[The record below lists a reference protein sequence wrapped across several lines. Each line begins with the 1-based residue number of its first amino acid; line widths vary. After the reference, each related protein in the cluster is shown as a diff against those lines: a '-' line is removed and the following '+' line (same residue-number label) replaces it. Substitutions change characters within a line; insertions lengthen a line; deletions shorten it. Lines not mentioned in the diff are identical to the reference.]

1 MMTGEKVMQR
11 EQEVEKEVG
20 NVSVSTEEQ
29 SRAFA
34 RLAITGMTCANCSG
48 RIERVLG
55 KKPGIYRANVN
66 LASKKGRFE
75 YDPTLLTESDII
87 AMVEKVGFGA
97 IPDDDAHQAELLAYE
112 AKNANKMRLQL
123 IISMI
128 LSLPML
134 LGMIAMMLGFHGGWV
149 TFVHK
154 PWVQLLLTAPIQ
166 FIIGWRFYKAAYASV
181 KAKAPSMDLLVALG
195 TTAAFCYSFYNGF
208 LGGNPEH
215 LYFESSAVI
224 ITLILLGKYLEER
237 AKNRTGAAIRG
248 LMALQAKT
256 ALRLEQHARSNGEI
270 ETRMIEVPI
279 DAVMVGDQLLVHPG
293 QHIPVDGVVISGK
306 STIDESMLTGESLPI
321 DKVAGDPLYSG
332 TVNQSGSLTMQ
343 ATKMDSDSTL
353 AKIIALVQEAQG
365 SKAPI
370 QKVADRISAIFVPAV
385 LVIALVT
392 LLMTWWVTGS
402 GESALIH
409 SVAVLVIA
417 CPCAL
422 GLATPTAIMVGTGVG
437 ARNGILI
444 KNGESLERAAKINTI
459 VLDKTGTITEGMPK
473 VTHFATKMDL
483 KAEMGG
489 NVEGL
494 VETEGRSTD
503 IEYKTAILTQ
513 LVALEAHSEHPLAK
527 AILHYGD
534 HCGITVRP
542 VVEHFKALVGAG
554 IEGEIEG
561 KSYFVGSPR
570 LMKARGIE
578 DRLFADLIA
587 KHESMG
593 ETVVL
598 LAGASKGALAGSQIS
613 QSQRSESEESEIL
626 AMIAIADPVKP
637 NAKLAIETLQN
648 RNIEVWMLTGD
659 NARTAAKIGADVGLD
674 EAHIVAELKPEN
686 KADVIARL
694 QSEGRIV
701 AMVGD
706 GMNDAPALALADAGI
721 AMGTGTDIAIESS
734 DVTIMNGDL
743 ESLPKMIELSEQTMR
758 KIKQN
763 LFWAFI
769 YNAIGIPFAAF
780 GFLSPIL
787 AGGAMAFSSVS
798 VLLNSLSLN
807 RLRLGSMQTK
817 RED

>member
-1 MMTGEKVMQR
+1 MQR
-11 EQEVEKEVG
+11 ESNG
-20 NVSVSTEEQ
+20 NASLPSGENARSE
-29 SRAFA
+29 RAFS

-75 YDPTLLTESDII
+75 YDPALLTEPDII

-112 AKNANKMRLQL
+112 EKNAQTMRLQL
-123 IISMI
+123 IVSIA

-134 LGMIAMMLGFHGGWV
+134 LGMLAMMLGFQGGWV
-149 TFVHK
+149 AWVHK

-237 AKNRTGAAIRG
+237 AKNRTGAAIRS

-256 ALRLEQHARSNGEI
+256 AQRIESKTLENGEI
-270 ETRMIEVPI
+270 EMNLIEVPI

-293 QHIPVDGVVISGK
+293 QNIPVDGVVISGQ
-306 STIDESMLTGESLPI
+306 STLDESMLTGESLPV

-332 TVNQSGSLTMQ
+332 TVNQSGSLTME
-343 ATKMDSDSTL
+343 ATQMDSDSTL
-353 AKIIALVQEAQG
+353 AKIINLVQEAQG

-385 LVIALVT
+385 LVIALLT
-392 LLMTWWVTGS
+392 LLFTWWITGN

-473 VTHFATKMDL
+473 VTRFLTRYDFEKKETPAESADL
-483 KAEMGG
+483 SSEEVTSMR
-489 NVEGL
+489 L
-494 VETEGRSTD
+494 
-503 IEYKTAILTQ
+503 LTQ
-513 LVALEAHSEHPLAK
+513 LMALESHSEHPLAK
-527 AILHYGD
+527 AILRYGRQ
-534 HCGITVRP
+534 HFVGNLP
-542 VVEHFKALVGAG
+542 VVTNFKALLGAG
-554 IEGEIEG
+554 IEGEIAG
-561 KSYFVGSPR
+561 IPYFVGSPR
-570 LMKARGIE
+570 LMQERGAN
-578 DRLFADLIA
+578 DRLFSTEIE

-598 LAGASKGALAGSQIS
+598 LANGL
-613 QSQRSESEESEIL
+613 EIL
-626 AMIAIADPVKP
+626 AMVAIADPVKP
-637 NAKLAIETLQN
+637 NAKLAIEALAK
-648 RNIEVWMLTGD
+648 RHIEVWMLTGD

-674 EAHIVAELKPEN
+674 SAHIVAELKPEN
-686 KADVIARL
+686 KADVIKHL
-694 QSEGRIV
+694 QQEGRIV

-743 ESLPKMIELSEQTMR
+743 ESLAKMMTLSEQTMR

-769 YNAIGIPFAAF
+769 YNAIGIPFAAL
-780 GFLSPIL
+780 GYLSPIL

-807 RLRLGSMQTK
+807 RLRLGGK
-817 RED
+817 RSNSGDGN

>member
-1 MMTGEKVMQR
+1 MQR
-11 EQEVEKEVG
+11 EMA
-20 NVSVSTEEQ
+20 Q
-29 SRAFA
+29 SMDTRAFS

-75 YDPTLLTESDII
+75 YDPSLLTESEII
-87 AMVEKVGFGA
+87 AMVEKVGFAA

-112 AKNANKMRLQL
+112 AKNAHKMRLQL
-123 IISMI
+123 IISII

-149 TFVHK
+149 AFVHK

-256 ALRLEQHARSNGEI
+256 ALRLEQYTRSNGDI
-270 ETRMIEVPI
+270 ETRMIDVPI

-293 QHIPVDGVVISGK
+293 QHIPVDGVVISGQ

-321 DKVAGDPLYSG
+321 DKTEGDPLYSG

-392 LLMTWWVTGS
+392 LLITWWVTGS

-444 KNGESLERAAKINTI
+444 KNGESLERAAKINAI

-483 KAEMGG
+483 KAGMEVD
-489 NVEGL
+489 VEGII
-494 VETEGRSTD
+494 ETEGLSTEV
-503 IEYKTAILTQ
+503 EYKTTILTQ

-527 AILHYGD
+527 AILRYGEY
-534 HCGITVRP
+534 CGITSRP

-570 LMKARGIE
+570 LMKERGIE
-578 DRLFADLIA
+578 DRLFADLIT

-613 QSQRSESEESEIL
+613 QSQASESQISESEESEIL

-637 NAKLAIETLQN
+637 NAKLAIETLQS

-694 QSEGRIV
+694 QKEGRIV

-807 RLRLGSMQTK
+807 RLRLGSMQAK
-817 RED
+817 IEGK